1 MAAPIRKAA
10 ETKTVLLPALVQMLM
25 EVTTDEAEWLQEADD
40 YENLGTNPVSTAQ
53 SSIYRLAADLGEKTT
68 LACCQPIIT

>member
-1 MAAPIRKAA
+1 
-10 ETKTVLLPALVQMLM
+10 MLM